1 MCCSIPKMESC
12 MHSHGT
18 GRKVESS
25 ILFVSTKPRRS
36 LDLSGLLLFF
46 CPLLNVRIKRKEKGF
61 RTVMKIKMKSTKT
74 ISEIFSLFELEK
86 KAAGVAE
93 VTLKGYRVN
102 CERLIAY
109 TGDISMDSLTKEEI
123 EKYFVSLRQKE
134 VAPRTI
140 QSYTSAVVI
149 FLNWANEAGYCHI
162 HAKAFKAPETQKQTY
177 TDDELARLLKKPN
190 LKSCNFATY
199 RTWVIINLLMDCGC
213 RAGTVRELKIE
224 DIDFDNSMI
233 HFSHTKN
240 KKALSVPFSSRMG
253 GILKEYL
260 GLRGGEKQDYV
271 FPTENNT
278 QLERDS
284 LSESIRRYNR
294 ARGVELGST
303 HALRHTFCKK
313 YLLDCGG
320 NAFTLQKLL
329 GHSTLDATKHYCASF
344 NADLVKN
351 YDEFSPLA
359 KMNQP
364 KEKIAMR

>member
-1 MCCSIPKMESC
+1 
-12 MHSHGT
+12 
-18 GRKVESS
+18 
-25 ILFVSTKPRRS
+25 
-36 LDLSGLLLFF
+36 
-46 CPLLNVRIKRKEKGF
+46 
-61 RTVMKIKMKSTKT
+61 MKIKMKSTKS
-74 ISEIFSLFELEK
+74 ISEVFSLFELEK
-86 KAAGVAE
+86 KAQGVAD

-109 TGDISMDSLTKEEI
+109 VGDMSMDSLTKENVER
-123 EKYFVSLRQKE
+123 YFVSLRQKKI
-134 VAPRTI
+134 APRTI

-149 FLNWANEAGYCHI
+149 FLNWANEAGYCNI
-162 HAKAFKAPETQKQTY
+162 HTKAFKASETQKQTY
-177 TDDELARLLKKPN
+177 TDDELARLLKKPDM
-190 LKSCNFATY
+190 KTCTFATY

-213 RAGTVRELKIE
+213 RAGTIRELKNE
-224 DIDFDNSMI
+224 DVDFDNSMI

-240 KKALSVPFSSRMG
+240 KKALSVPFSSQMG
-253 GILKEYL
+253 SILKEYM

-271 FPTENNT
+271 FPSENNM

-294 ARGVELGST
+294 ARGVQLGST

-313 YLLDCGG
+313 YLLGCGG

-344 NADLVKN
+344 NADLVRN

-364 KEKIAMR
+364 KEKISMR